1 MQAEPVSVAITVEM
15 NGKDLV
21 QRLRTFSVRSIN
33 ECLLGYVTNGT
44 KFHDT
49 GIFFAAYVNEENP
62 MIDKLLREALD
73 TRIVNRFLGY
83 QGGAEVVDRQVY
95 ALWNV
100 LQKRKFRYS
109 SVSNT
114 SLSSNVVFS
123 QRVRTFDDALESS
136 QINCVDGS
144 VLFASLLRA
153 INIEPIL
160 VRTPGHMFVGY
171 YTDSSHK
178 DMNFLETT
186 MIGDVDLDDFFPDE
200 QLDSTMVGKSQNQM
214 SRITFDTYAKA
225 QILKNVLENE
235 GIEAYIHNVNLIQ
248 PVISSGVRLR
258 IKESDLPHAL
268 QIIESSAWLSE
279 DIIKG
284 KESSSEKNKEKRK
297 VLIPVDFSNYSLKA
311 CQFGFSFA
319 NAINSEVVLLHAYF
333 SPIYVPTI
341 PYGTDNF
348 NFQIEREES
357 VKSMIETVHNE
368 LNKLSD
374 TIKKKV
380 ESGEFPNI
388 KYTCILRDGIPEE
401 EILRYAKE
409 YNPQIIIMGTRG
421 RSQKDIDLIGS
432 VTAEVIERSQS
443 FVYAIPEHTPLK
455 TFNDIKKVAFVT
467 NFDQRDL
474 IAFDSLIN
482 VFKSFHFAVSFVH
495 LSTDND
501 AWHEIKLAGIKD
513 YFQKQYSKLELH
525 YNVVKEDNIL
535 SNLDKYVKEEN
546 IDVIC
551 ITNYKRNIFARLFN
565 PSIARKMI
573 FHANTPILVI
583 K

>member
-1 MQAEPVSVAITVEM
+1 ME
-15 NGKDLV
+15 
-21 QRLRTFSVRSIN
+21 
-33 ECLLGYVTNGT
+33 
-44 KFHDT
+44 
-49 GIFFAAYVNEENP
+49 
-62 MIDKLLREALD
+62 DKLVTL
-73 TRIVNRFLGY
+73 
-83 QGGAEVVDRQVY
+83 
-95 ALWNV
+95 
-100 LQKRKFRYS
+100 
-109 SVSNT
+109 
-114 SLSSNVVFS
+114 
-123 QRVRTFDDALESS
+123 
-136 QINCVDGS
+136 
-144 VLFASLLRA
+144 A
-153 INIEPIL
+153 IL
-160 VRTPGHMFVGY
+160 
-171 YTDSSHK
+171 
-178 DMNFLETT
+178 
-186 MIGDVDLDDFFPDE
+186 
-200 QLDSTMVGKSQNQM
+200 
-214 SRITFDTYAKA
+214 TYAKA

-495 LSTDND
+495 LSSTDND
-501 AWHEIKLAGIKD
+501 AWHEINLAGIKD
-513 YFQKQYSKLELH
+513 YFQKQ
-525 YNVVKEDNIL
+525 
-535 SNLDKYVKEEN
+535 
-546 IDVIC
+546 
-551 ITNYKRNIFARLFN
+551 
-565 PSIARKMI
+565 
-573 FHANTPILVI
+573 
-583 K
+583 